1 MMKTEKSIEETLQ
14 EEFFREKA
22 VVLCRATEKLE
33 ISLRRLTILGDHIT
47 EFHFAEK
54 EINSGCNVINT
65 DLKQLNE
72 EIDAFNKVREEVKL
86 CYYYLIVTR
95 EALGLRRHHWIEECY
110 QIPPKR
116 EKYEQN
122 L

>member
-1 MMKTEKSIEETLQ
+1 MKTEKSVDEILH

-22 VVLCRATEKLE
+22 AVLCKATEKLE
-33 ISLRRLTILGDHIT
+33 VTLQQLTVIDNHISEIY
-47 EFHFAEK
+47 FAK
-54 EINSGCNVINT
+54 GGFGSRHNT
-65 DLKQLNE
+65 GAFDLKQLNE

-95 EALGLRRHHWIEECY
+95 EALGLRKHHWIEQHY
-110 QIPPKR
+110 PIPPKKK
-116 EKYEQN
+116 KYGQS

>member
-1 MMKTEKSIEETLQ
+1 MKIEKSVEETLQ

-22 VVLCRATEKLE
+22 AVLCRATEKLE
-33 ISLRRLTILGDHIT
+33 INLRRLTIISNHIT
-47 EFHFAEK
+47 ELHFVEK
-54 EINSGCNVINT
+54 ELNFRRNT
-65 DLKQLNE
+65 MNAGLNQLNE
-72 EIDAFNKVREEVKL
+72 EIDTFNKVREEVKL

-95 EALGLRRHHWIEECY
+95 EALGLRKHHWIEECY
-110 QIPPKR
+110 PIPPKK